1 MYYNM
6 NQIEIKYVL
15 DDGQVVYKRG
25 VYDLKLHYLDLNKMI
40 ISECPIDTDY
50 IKSVMIKIIKDVE

>member
-1 MYYNM
+1 M

-25 VYDLKLHYLDLNKMI
+25 VYDIKLHYLDLNKMLI
-40 ISECPIDTDY
+40 NECPVDTDY
-50 IKSVMIKIIKDVE
+50 IKSVTIKIIKDVE